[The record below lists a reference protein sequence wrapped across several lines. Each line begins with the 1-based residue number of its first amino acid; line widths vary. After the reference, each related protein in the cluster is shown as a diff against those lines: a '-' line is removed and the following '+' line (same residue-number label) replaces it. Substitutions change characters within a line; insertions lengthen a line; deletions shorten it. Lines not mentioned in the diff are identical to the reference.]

1 MFSNPIIS
9 LARRGWLEFAWFK
22 MRDSDHTIE
31 FVQLLTS
38 HQRRLH
44 NYIAVFLPH
53 LADTEDVLQ
62 ETNAVLW
69 AKADRFQAGT
79 SFIAW
84 ARAIARL
91 EIIEFCRRNKNRAL
105 VFDAELLESL
115 TQELEEDPTEE
126 FRYEALQKCIAKLPV
141 GDRQLVASRYE
152 QSMPVKDVA
161 DNLKRSAGSVYRS
174 LERIRMTLLECINR
188 TLAAEERHS

>member
-1 MFSNPIIS
+1 
-9 LARRGWLEFAWFK
+9 

-69 AKADRFQAGT
+69 AKADRFQPGT

-91 EIIEFCRRNKNRAL
+91 EIIEYCRRNKNRAL

-141 GDRQLVASRYE
+141 GDRQLVANRYE